1 MSNVN
6 QKYSKAIITL
16 SFLLVLIWSEL
27 VVSLSTTTF
36 VFRRRRQTCHG
47 RNCNIQYPFQ
57 QRIIPLQ
64 NSVDPT
70 ESATENSLQSNIEEG
85 KPDQE
90 NTKNDEM
97 KETRP
102 QTFFAPQIPTGT
114 DKKELQVSFVDENAN
129 NLRTAEAL
137 FDYDSAYVV
146 FSSAIIG
153 IICGFA
159 VAMFKLSIETLREA
173 LYGGSLAEHFYWW
186 LIPALGGVG
195 VSLLAAT
202 GELSPGLR
210 GTANEIDELSLNVN
224 EDLRFTN
231 AARFLRKPLAAII
244 TLGSGCSLGPEGP
257 SVEVGMTLSRLCM
270 PPSIQRNDRL
280 AEVDAAA
287 RVRRNRLLLSA
298 GAAAGVAAGFNAPL
312 SGVFFA
318 LEILQQNLPP
328 LTISGATGS
337 SLSTDKDQPDTW
349 QQQVQQDYLSSGSGS
364 ITAILLASVLSALV
378 SQVYLGEELALSVPS
393 YHLNTPLVELPMV
406 SFFSFF
412 YSLPVFFS
420 RIAKDTNPITTTATT
435 TTPHI
440 VVSLAWSSFRRGC
453 GNLHGLGTSVKS
465 LF

>member
-16 SFLLVLIWSEL
+16 SLLLVLVWSEL

-36 VFRRRRQTCHG
+36 VFRRRRRQTCQG
-47 RNCNIQYPFQ
+47 RNWNTQYPFQ

-70 ESATENSLQSNIEEG
+70 ESAIENSSLQANIEEG

-90 NTKNDEM
+90 NNTKNDEM
-97 KETRP
+97 KEMRP
-102 QTFFAPQIPTGT
+102 QTFFAQQQIQTGT

-231 AARFLRKPLAAII
+231 ATRFLRKPLAAII

-406 SFFSFF
+406 SFFF
-412 YSLPVFFS
+412 L
-420 RIAKDTNPITTTATT
+420 
-435 TTPHI
+435 
-440 VVSLAWSSFRRGC
+440 
-453 GNLHGLGTSVKS
+453 
-465 LF
+465 